1 MIVDTHCH
9 FDLYPNPKEVIDE
22 LEKNEIITIGM
33 TNLPSHFKM
42 GYPHTRNLK
51 KVRLSLGLHP
61 LMASSHAKEFPLFM
75 KCFDMTSYIGEVGL
89 DFSKDGITT
98 KNTQLYSFEKILK
111 AVSNK
116 NKILSI
122 HSRLAEKEVLGMLRK
137 HKIENAIFHWYSGG
151 LKLIDEIIDSGYYF
165 SINTAMIKSVNG
177 QKIIKRIPKEFILTE
192 TDGPFIEVKNRI
204 VKSSDITIV
213 IDYLN
218 KVFKSKQME
227 NQIVENY
234 MKLVR
239 KIK

>member
-1 MIVDTHCH
+1 MIIDTHCH
-9 FDLYPNPKEVIDE
+9 LDLYPNPYSVIDE
-22 LEKNEIITIGM
+22 LEKTGIITIGM

-61 LMASSHAKEFPLFM
+61 LMASSHAKEFLLFM
-75 KCFDMTSYIGEVGL
+75 KCLGMTSYIGEVGL
-89 DFSKDGITT
+89 DFSKDGIAT
-98 KNTQLYSFEKILK
+98 KNTQLDSFEKILK

-122 HSRLAEKEVLGMLRK
+122 HSRLAEKEVLDMLRK
-137 HKIENAIFHWYSGG
+137 YKIENAIFHWYSGG

-192 TDGPFIEVKNRI
+192 TDGPFIEVNNRI

>member
-1 MIVDTHCH
+1 
-9 FDLYPNPKEVIDE
+9 
-22 LEKNEIITIGM
+22 
-33 TNLPSHFKM
+33 
-42 GYPHTRNLK
+42 
-51 KVRLSLGLHP
+51 
-61 LMASSHAKEFPLFM
+61 
-75 KCFDMTSYIGEVGL
+75 
-89 DFSKDGITT
+89 
-98 KNTQLYSFEKILK
+98 
-111 AVSNK
+111 
-116 NKILSI
+116 
-122 HSRLAEKEVLGMLRK
+122 MLRK

-192 TDGPFIEVKNRI
+192 TDGPFIEVNNRI

>member
-9 FDLYPNPKEVIDE
+9 FDLYPNPKEVINE
-22 LEKNEIITIGM
+22 LEKSGIITIGM

-42 GYPHTRNLK
+42 GYPHIKNLK
-51 KVRLSLGLHP
+51 KIRLALGLHP
-61 LMASSHAKEFPLFM
+61 LMASSHSQELPHFIKYL
-75 KCFDMTSYIGEVGL
+75 DYTSYIGEVGL
-89 DFSKDGITT
+89 DFSKEGIAT
-98 KNTQLYSFEKILK
+98 KSIQLDSFEKVLQ

-116 NKILSI
+116 KKIISI
-122 HSRLAEKEVLGMLRK
+122 HSRGAEKVVLQMLQK
-137 HKIENAIFHWYSGG
+137 YKIENAIFHWYSGG

-192 TDGPFIEVKNRI
+192 TDGPFIEVNNRI